1 MMMPAMSSSLLGQ
14 GGGDSADPIVA
25 RLHASDIE
33 DRIAIMRVQ
42 EENCYHCQDY
52 FLQPLAPAPPQ
63 PAAAAAAAASSA
75 TTAEAPAVAA
85 HPNEHMDVDD
95 DDITTSRSSS
105 SRTTRARQISR
116 SQQPRHQQSQRAQQ
130 RSSTTLCAAGSQ
142 KSKPVDADCRTKM
155 AEWCAQVIDFCK
167 FSRETVGIGMSYLDR
182 FIASGYSF
190 RSRTALTDRKE
201 YQLAAMT
208 TLMMAI
214 KLNEPLEMET
224 KLLSDLSRGCYT
236 TAEIATMEID
246 ILEALDWRVNG
257 PTPLEFVQHFLAVGL
272 HDTEAAN
279 HPAVEATL
287 LDFSRFQTELAIGM
301 PALLSVT
308 PSRIALAAILN
319 SMEGIDDVALN
330 PFERITF
337 LRSIEATS
345 RLDPNARDLRPV
357 RSLLV
362 DGFVQNV
369 GISFQQVAT
378 QLGLGAQRE
387 EATRAAMSASNSSDG
402 SGPEVSPV
410 CVSANVGAI
419 SKKQRCA

>member
-1 MMMPAMSSSLLGQ
+1 MPAMNSPGSLLDQ
-14 GGGDSADPIVA
+14 SSENAEPIVA
-25 RLHASDIE
+25 RIHASDIS
-33 DRIAIMRVQ
+33 DRIAIMRIQ
-42 EENCYHCQDY
+42 EENIYSCRDY
-52 FLQPLAPAPPQ
+52 FLQPFAPAQ
-63 PAAAAAAAASSA
+63 EAATAASASAAAAAAAASA
-75 TTAEAPAVAA
+75 Y
-85 HPNEHMDVDD
+85 MDVDD
-95 DDITTSRSSS
+95 DDEDHHHQQQQQQQSKSSS
-105 SRTTRARQISR
+105 Q
-116 SQQPRHQQSQRAQQ
+116 
-130 RSSTTLCAAGSQ
+130 
-142 KSKPVDADCRTKM
+142 SKPVDADCRTRM

-182 FIASGYSF
+182 FMASGVR
-190 RSRTALTDRKE
+190 RSRRAMTDRKE

-208 TLMMAI
+208 ALYMAI

-236 TAEIATMEID
+236 TAEIATMEIE
-246 ILEALDWRVNG
+246 ILEALHWRVAG

-272 HDTEAAN
+272 HDTGAAE

-345 RLDPNARDLRPV
+345 GLDPNAKDLVPV
-357 RSLLV
+357 RSLLM
-362 DGFVQNV
+362 DGFVQNA
-369 GISFQQVAT
+369 GISFQQVAA

-387 EATRAAMSASNSSDG
+387 EATRAAAQAASSSTDG
-402 SGPEVSPV
+402 SGPEVSPI
-410 CVSANVGAI
+410 CVSANVNAI
-419 SKKQRCA
+419 SKKQRCV

>member
-1 MMMPAMSSSLLGQ
+1 
-14 GGGDSADPIVA
+14 
-25 RLHASDIE
+25 
-33 DRIAIMRVQ
+33 
-42 EENCYHCQDY
+42 
-52 FLQPLAPAPPQ
+52 
-63 PAAAAAAAASSA
+63 
-75 TTAEAPAVAA
+75 
-85 HPNEHMDVDD
+85 
-95 DDITTSRSSS
+95 
-105 SRTTRARQISR
+105 
-116 SQQPRHQQSQRAQQ
+116 
-130 RSSTTLCAAGSQ
+130 
-142 KSKPVDADCRTKM
+142 M
-155 AEWCAQVIDFCK
+155 AEWCAQVIDFVK

-182 FIASGYSF
+182 FMASGVR
-190 RSRTALTDRKE
+190 RSRTAMTDRKE

-208 TLMMAI
+208 ALYMAI

-246 ILEALDWRVNG
+246 ILEALDWRVAG

-301 PALLSVT
+301 PALLSAT

-345 RLDPNARDLRPV
+345 GLDPNARGLRPV
-357 RSLLV
+357 RSLLM
-362 DGFVQNV
+362 DGFVKNA
-369 GISFQQVAT
+369 GISFQQVAA

-387 EATRAAMSASNSSDG
+387 EATRAAQASRAASSSSDG

-410 CVSANVGAI
+410 CVSVNVSAI
-419 SKKQRCA
+419 SKKQRCV

>member
-1 MMMPAMSSSLLGQ
+1 MPAMNSPGSLLDQ
-14 GGGDSADPIVA
+14 SGDNAEPIVA
-25 RLHASDIE
+25 RLHASDIS
-33 DRIAIMRVQ
+33 DRIAIMRIQ
-42 EENCYHCQDY
+42 EENIYSCRDY
-52 FLQPLAPAPPQ
+52 FLQPFAPAQ
-63 PAAAAAAAASSA
+63 EAAAAAAASAS
-75 TTAEAPAVAA
+75 TSAVAA
-85 HPNEHMDVDD
+85 AAAASAYTSCTSSMDVDD
-95 DDITTSRSSS
+95 DDEEDH
-105 SRTTRARQISR
+105 
-116 SQQPRHQQSQRAQQ
+116 HQQQQQQQQQ
-130 RSSTTLCAAGSQ
+130 RSNSQ
-142 KSKPVDADCRTKM
+142 SKPVDADCRTRM

-182 FIASGYSF
+182 FMASGVR
-190 RSRTALTDRKE
+190 RSRRAMTDRKE

-208 TLMMAI
+208 ALYMAI

-236 TAEIATMEID
+236 TAEIATMEIE
-246 ILEALDWRVNG
+246 ILEALHWRVAG

-272 HDTEAAN
+272 HDTEAAE

-337 LRSIEATS
+337 LRSIEATAG
-345 RLDPNARDLRPV
+345 LDPNAKDLVPV
-357 RSLLV
+357 RSLLM
-362 DGFVQNV
+362 DGFVQNA
-369 GISFQQVAT
+369 GISFQQVAA

-387 EATRAAMSASNSSDG
+387 EATRAAQAASSSTDG

-410 CVSANVGAI
+410 CVSANVNAI
-419 SKKQRCA
+419 SKKQRCV

>member
-1 MMMPAMSSSLLGQ
+1 MNGPGSLLDQ
-14 GGGDSADPIVA
+14 SGDHAEPVVA
-25 RLHASDIE
+25 RLHASDIS
-33 DRIAIMRVQ
+33 DRIATMRVQ
-42 EENCYHCQDY
+42 EENVYGCRDY
-52 FLQPLAPAPPQ
+52 FLQPFAPAQ
-63 PAAAAAAAASSA
+63 EAAAAVSAAAATAAAASASTSAAAAAAAAASA
-75 TTAEAPAVAA
+75 Y
-85 HPNEHMDVDD
+85 MDVDD
-95 DDITTSRSSS
+95 DDDHDEDE
-105 SRTTRARQISR
+105 Q
-116 SQQPRHQQSQRAQQ
+116 HQQQQQQQHQQQQQQQQQSKSQ
-130 RSSTTLCAAGSQ
+130 SQ
-142 KSKPVDADCRTKM
+142 SKPVDADCRTRM

-182 FIASGYSF
+182 FMASGVR
-190 RSRTALTDRKE
+190 RSRRAMTDRKE

-208 TLMMAI
+208 ALYMAI

-236 TAEIATMEID
+236 TAEIATMEIE
-246 ILEALDWRVNG
+246 ILEALRWRVAG

-272 HDTEAAN
+272 HDTEAN
-279 HPAVEATL
+279 EHPAVEATL

-345 RLDPNARDLRPV
+345 GLDPNAKDLVPV
-357 RSLLV
+357 RSLLM
-362 DGFVQNV
+362 DGFVQNA
-369 GISFQQVAT
+369 GISFQQVAA

-387 EATRAAMSASNSSDG
+387 EATRAAQAASSSSDG

-410 CVSANVGAI
+410 CVSANVNTI
-419 SKKQRCA
+419 SKKQRCV

>member
-1 MMMPAMSSSLLGQ
+1 
-14 GGGDSADPIVA
+14 
-25 RLHASDIE
+25 
-33 DRIAIMRVQ
+33 
-42 EENCYHCQDY
+42 
-52 FLQPLAPAPPQ
+52 
-63 PAAAAAAAASSA
+63 
-75 TTAEAPAVAA
+75 
-85 HPNEHMDVDD
+85 
-95 DDITTSRSSS
+95 
-105 SRTTRARQISR
+105 
-116 SQQPRHQQSQRAQQ
+116 
-130 RSSTTLCAAGSQ
+130 
-142 KSKPVDADCRTKM
+142 M

-182 FIASGYSF
+182 FIASGVR
-190 RSRTALTDRKE
+190 RSRTARTDRKE

-208 TLMMAI
+208 TLVMAI

-272 HDTEAAN
+272 HGTEAAN

-345 RLDPNARDLRPV
+345 GLDPNARDLRPV

-387 EATRAAMSASNSSDG
+387 EATRAAMSGSNSSDG

-410 CVSANVGAI
+410 CVSANVSAI

>member
-1 MMMPAMSSSLLGQ
+1 MNSSPGSLLGPS
-14 GGGDSADPIVA
+14 GDNAEPIVA
-25 RLHASDIE
+25 RLHASDIS
-33 DRIAIMRVQ
+33 DRIAIMRIQ
-42 EENCYHCQDY
+42 EENIYSCRDY
-52 FLQPLAPAPPQ
+52 FLQPFAPAQ
-63 PAAAAAAAASSA
+63 EAASAASAAAAASA
-75 TTAEAPAVAA
+75 Y
-85 HPNEHMDVDD
+85 MDIDD
-95 DDITTSRSSS
+95 DEQQQQQQSSS
-105 SRTTRARQISR
+105 DS
-116 SQQPRHQQSQRAQQ
+116 SQ
-130 RSSTTLCAAGSQ
+130 
-142 KSKPVDADCRTKM
+142 SKPVDADCRTRM

-182 FIASGYSF
+182 FMASGVR
-190 RSRTALTDRKE
+190 RSRRAMTDRKE

-208 TLMMAI
+208 ALYMAI

-236 TAEIATMEID
+236 TAEIATMEIE
-246 ILEALDWRVNG
+246 ILEALRWRVAG

-272 HDTEAAN
+272 HDTEAN
-279 HPAVEATL
+279 EHPAVEATL

-337 LRSIEATS
+337 LRSIEATAG
-345 RLDPNARDLRPV
+345 LDPNAKDLVPV
-357 RSLLV
+357 RSLLM
-362 DGFVQNV
+362 DGFVQNA
-369 GISFQQVAT
+369 GISFQQVAA

-387 EATRAAMSASNSSDG
+387 EATRAAQAASSSTDG

-410 CVSANVGAI
+410 CVSANVNAI
-419 SKKQRCA
+419 SKKQRCV